1 MNIKICELGEM
12 NLPPIGFDNES
23 ANEEMSEQLDGL
35 QLHVDTVIGSSF
47 GPTKSRTVI
56 VNCFRA

>member
-1 MNIKICELGEM
+1 M

-47 GPTKSRTVI
+47 EPTKSRTVI